1 MTLVLERGGVVVVV
15 VEVEAVDFLV
25 LKRLLNMFWKRDGEE
40 GSVVDV
46 VLLFFLLLFDALAV
60 DVKHCFCSLEWR
72 RYRCNMIS
80 SLLLPKTLP
89 RHSPPCPRDFLE
101 DHPP

>member
-1 MTLVLERGGVVVVV
+1 MTLVLERGGVVVVVVV

-46 VLLFFLLLFDALAV
+46 VLLFFFLLFDALAV
-60 DVKHCFCSLEWR
+60 DVKHCFCSLDCR
-72 RYRCNMIS
+72 RYRCNMIFPS
-80 SLLLPKTLP
+80 SLPNFQ
-89 RHSPPCPRDFLE
+89 RHF
-101 DHPP
+101 

>member
-1 MTLVLERGGVVVVV
+1 MSMTLVLERGGVVVVV
-15 VEVEAVDFLV
+15 VVEEVEVEAVDFLV

-46 VLLFFLLLFDALAV
+46 VLLLFLLLFDALAV

-72 RYRCNMIS
+72 RRYRCNMIFS
-80 SLLLPKTLP
+80 SPFQ
-89 RHSPPCPRDFLE
+89 DF
-101 DHPP
+101 

>member
-1 MTLVLERGGVVVVV
+1 MSMTLVLERGGVVVVV
-15 VEVEAVDFLV
+15 VEVEVEAVDFLV

-46 VLLFFLLLFDALAV
+46 VLLFFFLLFDALAV

-72 RYRCNMIS
+72 RYRCNMVTFFFF
-80 SLLLPKTLP
+80 LP
-89 RHSPPCPRDFLE
+89 
-101 DHPP
+101 